1 MNCRKNA
8 RGASKYLGELGLH
21 SLRAMHTQQ
30 HDGRG
35 GFALLWLLPRQSRK
49 RPSKQITTLPL
60 HTGLTCTNCNTRE
73 LAVFALQ
80 ATAFCKVH
88 CTRNLIYRG
97 SLRAGSSHQHSFKL
111 LIPTMLKHTMLLYC
125 VGVAWL
131 VSAAAAEQR
140 QGEELF

>member
-1 MNCRKNA
+1 
-8 RGASKYLGELGLH
+8 
-21 SLRAMHTQQ
+21 
-30 HDGRG
+30 
-35 GFALLWLLPRQSRK
+35 
-49 RPSKQITTLPL
+49 
-60 HTGLTCTNCNTRE
+60 
-73 LAVFALQ
+73 VFALQ

-88 CTRNLIYRG
+88 CTK
-97 SLRAGSSHQHSFKL
+97 STFSFFQVGSSHQHSFKL